1 MQYKTVVI
9 VKSQPFIT
17 VVIIGGLVGL
27 MAFIFWL
34 LDGFVSEEP
43 ETVSYI
49 ELAIEIQEAT
59 TLSEVK
65 EVARRI
71 TDPSKD
77 GTNAELVEV
86 EKMVIA
92 AALPL
97 LKDRPFAEAYEIAR
111 RFGTKTGRNRFIV
124 SYVEEYSIRTPEDG
138 MAFLGLVTTDKFGGQ
153 LVILVVT
160 RASLP
165 RITAFI
171 ELCELA
177 KKVKHNS
184 GDAGASKAEKLVIA
198 KAIDLLKEV
207 REEDRVGL
215 AKQFIRDTST
225 KTMSHTFIAKYA
237 GEFGFRNEGE
247 KKVFRNSIKCD
258 AFCGKEAKEA
268 VKAARV
274 GGS

>member
-1 MQYKTVVI
+1 MQYKTVAI
-9 VKSQPFIT
+9 VKSVPFLT
-17 VVIIGGLVGL
+17 VVILGGFAGLVAL
-27 MAFIFWL
+27 IFWL
-34 LDGFVSEEP
+34 FDGLVSEET
-43 ETVSYI
+43 EKASYS
-49 ELAIEIQEAT
+49 EITTMVQEAT
-59 TLSEVK
+59 TLDDLEM
-65 EVARRI
+65 AAGHI
-71 TDPSKD
+71 HDPSKNGTAD
-77 GTNAELVEV
+77 GLKEIEN
-86 EKMVIA
+86 MVIA

-184 GDAGASKAEKLVIA
+184 GDAGASKAEKLAIA